1 MKTEDK
7 ATRARNLAYK
17 KPLVKNLNFEY
28 IRNEMYDIT
37 EACDEVRYFVEE
49 DENILY
55 SVLGDEDEAYEFKML
70 FSSLAYDAERLSD
83 AIYNDYELPEI
94 FDDWFCAMHS
104 GEDFGGYLGYD
115 SYEDDYVKLEYEDF
129 VETDAGKRICKKT
142 KPDIL
147 NGARMCFKILVSWLS
162 IRNRYND
169 LQCAF
174 DIIRD
179 KNTSYLQMIRD
190 INEAY
195 EKCVSAQWYDE
206 DKIKEFERL
215 VLVLPQEAW
224 LQ

>member
-7 ATRARNLAYK
+7 ATKARNLAYK
-17 KPLVKNLNFEY
+17 KPLVKNLNFDS

-70 FSSLAYDAERLSD
+70 FSSLAYDAEQLTD
-83 AIYNDYELPEI
+83 AICNDYEMPEI

-115 SYEDDYVKLEYEDF
+115 SYEDDYVRLEYEDF

-142 KPDIL
+142 KPEIVD
-147 NGARMCFKILVSWLS
+147 GARMCFKILVSWLS

-169 LQCAF
+169 LKCAF

-215 VLVLPQEAW
+215 VQALPQEAW